1 MKKNM
6 KRIAILFAATATLC
20 LAACSHKAEEGGDAS
35 SEEAAAPGDI
45 PDGDAT
51 ASADAAAAI
60 AAAMAASPT
69 ATDMPSA
76 APSATPS
83 ASGAPPAT
91 GPSPAETAH
100 TETH

>member
-1 MKKNM
+1 MRSK
-6 KRIAILFAATATLC
+6 AFILALVAVMAVS
-20 LAACSHKAEEGGDAS
+20 ACSHKAEEGDATS
-35 SEEAAAPGDI
+35 SDEAAAPGDL

-76 APSATPS
+76 VP
-83 ASGAPPAT
+83 SGATSSQAASQSANVPPPVT
-91 GPSPAETAH
+91 SH
-100 TETH
+100 